1 MADDRE
7 IPSVPG
13 LFASG
18 SASPSDMFGESGPQR
33 THGLVAGDLLP
44 VKGDRDCRV
53 EQLVLFGQPRPIR
66 IPEQRS
72 PSWLEDPV
80 VAARLE
86 AKRDKQPTRLCW
98 PWIGGPSTG
107 HGSFRAASLPGPSRR
122 GTVPAHRFAY
132 QLAYGG
138 SSNWVVRA
146 RRCRDLSPLRFRRL
160 HQPCAHA
167 VGYQRHRQGR
177 ILGPKQRPGRPTGRC
192 ARRRRKHPRHRC
204 GHPSWLK

>member
-33 THGLVAGDLLP
+33 RHGLVAGDLLP

-132 QLAYGG
+132 ELAYGG
-138 SSNWVVRA
+138 SSNWGGPGPTMPRFVTA
-146 RRCRDLSPLRFRRL
+146 AISPAAPTLRTCGWV
-160 HQPCAHA
+160 PT
-167 VGYQRHRQGR
+167 
-177 ILGPKQRPGRPTGRC
+177 PPTGPNTWPETATRPAHWPMC
-192 ARRRRKHPRHRC
+192 AAPPEAPA
-204 GHPSWLK
+204 PSLRPSELA